1 MIKIIG
7 NTIHNPF
14 IYTPCNSNSSGRR
27 KGLALQSAEST
38 STQKSEF
45 GLRKVGNWFVEFKY
59 RKLINDIHSQIT
71 NTDPNSPEYIHYA
84 VRLARLFS
92 TIQPI
97 EVEINLQSGRIDDIA
112 HSNEACIFIMNHDYQ
127 SQDPM
132 LLSIFNILLYQAYI
146 ETGKEGNCPRPKIL
160 VNQDILTSKRK
171 KHREIYEALGAVG
184 VDASTKE
191 SASRTFGNLHV
202 MKQILSDF
210 INDKN
215 HVFLFPEGRKSAF
228 KWLDLKQKF
237 QIGTGDLVRQAAR
250 RKERVKVVPI
260 GFAYDRNKKER
271 QPLGS
276 IYIGEPI
283 YFVERDKKL
292 YVTTGNITEDV
303 ATPAYKHF
311 FYRFGNLQ
319 GNPGFQ
325 VDSAVGE
332 QPTFMFVDG
341 KYYKCITDANVPVLG
356 KDLAPYVA
364 DVLAENLQI
373 CRSNA
378 IEMLPKTSLS
388 KEVICY

>member
-1 MIKIIG
+1 MIKVVG
-7 NTIHNPF
+7 NAIHNPF
-14 IYTPCNSNSSGRR
+14 ICAPFTSNGTRR
-27 KGLALQSAEST
+27 NNLALQSVEST

-45 GLRKVGNWFVEFKY
+45 GLRKAGNWFVEFRY
-59 RKLINDIHSQIT
+59 RKLINDINSQIT
-71 NTDPNSPEYIHYA
+71 SIEPNSPEYIHYA

-97 EVEINLQSGRIDDIA
+97 EIEVNLQSGGLEDIVN
-112 HSNEACIFIMNHDYQ
+112 SDEACIFIMNHDYQ

-146 ETGKEGNCPRPKIL
+146 EAGKEGSCPRPKIL
-160 VNQDILTSKRK
+160 INQDILTSKKK

-184 VDASTKE
+184 IDASIKE

-202 MKQILSDF
+202 VKQVLSDF
-210 INDKN
+210 ISNKN
-215 HVFLFPEGRKSAF
+215 HVFLFPEGRKSVF

-237 QIGTGDLVRQAAR
+237 QIGTGDLVRQASR

-260 GFAYDRNKKER
+260 GFAYDRNKKET
-271 QPLGS
+271 QSLGS
-276 IYIGEPI
+276 IYIGEPV
-283 YFVERDKKL
+283 YFIEEDKKL

-303 ATPAYKHF
+303 ASPAYKHF

-319 GNPGFQ
+319 ENPGLH
-325 VDSAVGE
+325 VDSSAGE
-332 QPTFMFVDG
+332 QLTFMLVDG

-378 IEMLPKTSLS
+378 IEMLPKTSLG
-388 KEVICY
+388 KEVVHY